1 LYSAPVY
8 FFIIISQSLY
18 YLLNHHSHVQIVWPE
33 EWDDP
38 DDDVPIFLVSVDGV
52 HCRFNEPKHPTKMK
66 NKTFYS
72 HKFDEAGLAYELACS
87 VFGDNLVW
95 MDGPFPASSNDAGIF
110 SGKERGR
117 KKRKEALIDKIP
129 EGHKAIADNG
139 YKGDF
144 GGKLTKSS
152 SLDSENLRRLKSRAK
167 ARQESFNARIKCFG
181 VLHDRFRHGIEKHKI
196 CFEAVCVIVQYQLES
211 GPGLFDV

>member
-1 LYSAPVY
+1 
-8 FFIIISQSLY
+8 
-18 YLLNHHSHVQIVWPE
+18 LLNHHSHVQIVWPE

-167 ARQESFNARIKCFG
+167 ARQESFNARIKNFG
-181 VLHDRFRHGIEKHKI
+181 VLHDCFRHGIEKHKI